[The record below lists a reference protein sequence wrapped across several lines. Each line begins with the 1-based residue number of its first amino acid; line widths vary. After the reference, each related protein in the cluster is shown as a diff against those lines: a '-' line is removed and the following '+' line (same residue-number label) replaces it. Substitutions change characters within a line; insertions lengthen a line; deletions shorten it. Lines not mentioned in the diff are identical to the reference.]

1 VGYTNDTTAT
11 VRWAS
16 STAVSY
22 SISISGGGVTMTFTT
37 SDTEY
42 SIHGVVENTPYSI
55 SVVPMN
61 QLCQGDESHVTV
73 SKGTGNDTI

>member
-1 VGYTNDTTAT
+1 MGFTNDTTAT

-16 STAVSY
+16 SSAVSY
-22 SISISGGGVTMTFTT
+22 NVLITGGGATMTFTT

-61 QLCQGDESHVTV
+61 QLCMSSTYH
-73 SKGTGNDTI
+73 SFNWNR